1 MRKPKLSDVQV
12 DQAVQILDGWHEK
25 LTWDSYLKV
34 LARVTGVTITRQG
47 VREYPRIT
55 NTFDEAKSR
64 IAVHRQVIGA
74 KAGIVRHGDMAL
86 AYEVEKNATL
96 KAKIE
101 RLERENRDL
110 LEQFQRWQYNAQT
123 NGLSPE
129 ILNRPLPTRK
139 THHDRQTYKK
149 RERGKREEV

>member
-1 MRKPKLSDVQV
+1 MTFALCSTAPSALRHHILGHRTQRDKPF
-12 DQAVQILDGWHEK
+12 
-25 LTWDSYLKV
+25 
-34 LARVTGVTITRQG
+34 
-47 VREYPRIT
+47 REYPRIT
-55 NTFDEAKSR
+55 NTFDQAKSR
-64 IAVHRQVIGA
+64 IAVHRQAIAA